1 MKRGFLLDKNFIYLY
16 FIGPSCK
23 RKQNKIM
30 VMVKNIIETEKLIKL
45 TNPQISMLKLSDR
58 DIKDAKLISQTKL
71 DQKDYRWLKGLRKA

>member
-1 MKRGFLLDKNFIYLY
+1 
-16 FIGPSCK
+16 
-23 RKQNKIM
+23 
-30 VMVKNIIETEKLIKL
+30 MVKNIIETEKLIKL